1 MKARQIRGS
10 NDTVTIVAT
19 EAITAKRLVTTQ
31 GAHTADKAAVG
42 VALFDT
48 DDTDNI
54 SVGCGV
60 IEVVESGGAF
70 NADGPLSSDSS
81 GRAVAT
87 GGSGITVG
95 YALEAATGAGEFPR
109 MLLQHGGNS

>member
-1 MKARQIRGS
+1 MKARQVRGD

-31 GAHTADKAAVG
+31 GAHTAGKAAVG
-42 VALFDT
+42 VALFAT
-48 DDTDNI
+48 DSGDNI

-60 IEVVESGGAF
+60 IEVVESGGVIA
-70 NADGPLSSDSS
+70 ADGPVKSDAN
-81 GRAVAT
+81 GKAVAT

-95 YALEAATGAGEFPR
+95 YALDAATAAGEFIR
-109 MLLQHGGNS
+109 ILLQHGGNS